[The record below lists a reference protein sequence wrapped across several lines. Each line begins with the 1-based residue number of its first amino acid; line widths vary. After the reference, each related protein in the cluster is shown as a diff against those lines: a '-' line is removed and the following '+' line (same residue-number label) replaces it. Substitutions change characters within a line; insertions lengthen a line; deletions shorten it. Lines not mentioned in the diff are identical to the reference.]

1 VPPVDGRQW
10 FRKVGTRAAQT
21 ISKVVIAAVRAP
33 RPRIAFGS
41 VAPTVVRARRTEEA
55 LASGGTIDDAVA
67 ALGAEIAP
75 IDDMRSTAEYRL
87 RVAGNLIRQ
96 FWTETA

>member
-1 VPPVDGRQW
+1 V
-10 FRKVGTRAAQT
+10 
-21 ISKVVIAAVRAP
+21 
-33 RPRIAFGS
+33 
-41 VAPTVVRARRTEEA
+41 

-67 ALGAEIAP
+67 ALEAEIVP
-75 IDDMRSTAEYRL
+75 IDDVRSTSGYRR